1 METRK
6 KALLA
11 VFIGNVIFGFSL
23 LASTIALSLTIPS
36 VMLATRFTTAFLALN
51 VVVIAGHFIKN
62 KEGNPLVAFSLK
74 GKPMKNLLLL
84 AFFQPVLYFIAES
97 YGIVYTSSSY
107 SGVILA
113 VIPVMGVVFDVI
125 LLHTKVSK
133 KQVICA
139 ICSVIGVIITT
150 LGATNMKS
158 SFLGTILLFGSVTA
172 SALYYVYS
180 KKAGEHFNPIE
191 RTYMMF
197 GMGSIVFTSW
207 ALLQCK
213 GHYQELIFDVICRGD
228 YWLAIGYLAIFSS
241 VIAFML
247 LTYGTD
253 HVSVSEASI
262 FANLITVISIIAGV
276 VVLKESF
283 GLMQVVGAV
292 IIVVSVYLSSVDKK
306 AE

>member
-1 METRK
+1 MDIRK

-11 VFIGNVIFGFSL
+11 VFTGNVIFGFSL

-51 VVVIAGHFIKN
+51 VVVLAGRFIK
-62 KEGNPLVAFSLK
+62 KKDGSPLVEFSLRD
-74 GKPMKNLLLL
+74 KPMKNLLLL
-84 AFFQPVLYFIAES
+84 AFFQPVVYFIAES
-97 YGIVYTSSSY
+97 YGIVYTSSSF

-125 LLHTKVSK
+125 ILHTKVSK
-133 KQVICA
+133 RQVICA
-139 ICSVIGVIITT
+139 LCSVVGVIITT

-158 SFLGTILLFGSVTA
+158 SFLGTILLFGAVTA

-180 KKAGEHFNPIE
+180 KKAGEHFTPVE
-191 RTYMMF
+191 RTYVMF
-197 GMGSIVFTSW
+197 GIGSVVFTAW
-207 ALLQCK
+207 ALVQSK

-228 YWLAIGYLAIFSS
+228 YWMAIGYLAIFSS
-241 VIAFML
+241 VTAFLL
-247 LTYGTD
+247 LTFGTD

-276 VVLKESF
+276 VVLNESF
-283 GLMQVVGAV
+283 GMVQVVGAV
-292 IIVVSVYLSSVDKK
+292 IIVISVYLSSVEKK
-306 AE
+306 A